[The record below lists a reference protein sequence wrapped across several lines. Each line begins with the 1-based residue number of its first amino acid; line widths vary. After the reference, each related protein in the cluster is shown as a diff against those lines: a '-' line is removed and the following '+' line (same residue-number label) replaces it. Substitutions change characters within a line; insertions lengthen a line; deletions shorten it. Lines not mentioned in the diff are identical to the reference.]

1 MNFQQTIVL
10 NSKLTSA
17 SKDKKVLVTIHRSSI
32 IFHVLILLVL
42 AGLATN
48 FFTEYGLGGFN
59 KYSIKH
65 LIVFSTILVS
75 AILWKLRWISTG
87 FLFIIMVYIN
97 ILSSTIYLPFRIQDP
112 NLNFEGYFSRV
123 EMIVF
128 VMGLLLA
135 VFEKPW
141 HQFVVIGYNTLF
153 ISACILLYPELSIG
167 KYILAFILISSVGA
181 ISFFVFNKVIR
192 LQNELRHQHQ
202 VVQTQNEELLELTSF
217 RKDIMKIIAH
227 DLKTPIHQVSMLTTI
242 IKQSNSEKDR
252 NNYLNLL
259 QQSIDK
265 TYGMLDNLLNW
276 SMQNDETLKSYM
288 DIGLYDL
295 IEEIRG
301 QYEQNLEDKN
311 LKLVNAVA
319 TDFSLFYSKE
329 VFQTVIRNLLTNA
342 MKFSPENQ
350 RILVDNVEEEDY
362 YSLRVHNFAK
372 GVEEDKLLK
381 INTGQIVTS
390 SLGTQK
396 EKGSGKGLFIC
407 KRMLKKNNAT
417 LLLSKSNKGVLAE
430 IQIFKSIPLKQSLGI
445 A

>member
-135 VFEKPW
+135 VFEKLW

-192 LQNELRHQHQ
+192 LQNELEHQHQ